1 MPAGLPP
8 TLHHPPPCL
17 PPCIPARLLP
27 CSAQL
32 RGQQYKAGVQY
43 ISQYEFAVEPPTLRQ
58 AVLPSKHAG
67 NPHAY
72 LRELNRVS
80 ARGFQL
86 GIN

>member
-8 TLHHPPPCL
+8 TLQSSPSTLPACPPA
-17 PPCIPARLLP
+17 CIPARLRS

-80 ARGFQL
+80 A
-86 GIN
+86 